1 MTARATAT
9 AHRVAERNRGTM
21 FCAHLISGTLRR
33 VGLAVF
39 SLLIVL
45 VAQPVWATNCSYNL
59 AISEDLGML
68 DPSVPTIT
76 STTSAEWVY
85 LRTHPYL
92 EITNTS
98 DPTSGVTL
106 TSLNIQLNNTTA
118 GLNENLT
125 PFDVTG
131 LIDPQ
136 PGIDP
141 MTGLPSTTLPSIT
154 SVVATPYNPSTL
166 LHSSI
171 TLTFANLL
179 PGGSTIFRLDLTPV
193 NPKKDSSFADY
204 RKIFFSISNSTTPS
218 TQNATSTVDF
228 HSPNQS
234 DPNPIVAGPNRW
246 HNLPTNLA
254 GNTSFGIAYSCLNS
268 PDTVIP
274 LDGTTVTGS
283 NPQVP
288 EPSALLLATLGF
300 AGVYLGCSRLKVK

>member
-1 MTARATAT
+1 MFRAQMNSGML
-9 AHRVAERNRGTM
+9 HR
-21 FCAHLISGTLRR
+21 C
-33 VGLAVF
+33 GLAAF
-39 SLLIVL
+39 SLLLVL
-45 VAQPVWATNCSYNL
+45 ATKPAWATNCSYNL

-85 LRTHPYL
+85 LRSHPYL

-106 TSLNIQLNNTTA
+106 TGLTIQLYNTTA
-118 GLNENLT
+118 GLNENLL
-125 PFDVTG
+125 PFG
-131 LIDPQ
+131 AYPLDPQ

-141 MTGLPSTTLPSIT
+141 GTGLPSTTLPSIT
-154 SVVATPYNPSTL
+154 SFTSTPYNPSTL
-166 LHSSI
+166 LHSSVN
-171 TLTFANLL
+171 LTFANLL
-179 PGGSTIFRLDLTPV
+179 PGGSVIFRLDLDPV

-204 RKIFFSISNSTTPS
+204 RKVFFTVSNATTPS

-228 HSPNQS
+228 HSPNTE
-234 DPNPIVAGPNRW
+234 DPDPIVAGPNRW
-246 HNLPTNLA
+246 HNLPIALA

-288 EPSALLLATLGF
+288 EPSTLLLATLGI
-300 AGVYLGCSRLKVK
+300 AGVYFGRSRLKMN